1 MAMRLYDLRQYISS
15 DVRVYDKDYNT
26 LLDEY
31 SKAHEIEK
39 YDKAEVRRIWAD
51 SPICVG
57 VIIDTEAR

>member
-1 MAMRLYDLRQYISS
+1 MMRLYDLRQYITS
-15 DVRVYDKDYNT
+15 DVRVYDCEYRP
-26 LLDEY
+26 LLDED